1 MKPKNRIDSF
11 AYFDGLVK
19 NASLWAD
26 RLNYNG
32 NTEYTK
38 TAELYCPEELK
49 VSEKFEFH
57 TVAAWKTEKGEEHCK
72 YSVVHQ
78 DWRRFYSENMRASV
92 HEFEKPQDMGG
103 IRLTS
108 ERDNT
113 GIKIEVSDEG
123 ILWFPAAFI
132 NAERAG
138 KAYFAEFKEPA
149 RKFIRLV
156 YEPENPENEP
166 GFYPHEILKAEVLS
180 HESPNTEPPLFA
192 TEDMGIKSPVLFP
205 EPFTDENR
213 EELIPLSGMW
223 KMSDYPTA
231 DYWRAD
237 TDISEYRDMPVPA
250 DADHFGSDIAK
261 RAEKSEKN
269 GGAGA
274 YAVYTQRINI
284 PENMRGKEIMLR
296 FESVVSY
303 ARVFVNGCFVTSHRG
318 ALTPFDC
325 DITKF
330 VKPGLDAVITV
341 SAMIENLKP
350 DFLMT
355 RGICS
360 YVWLFALPKTALTV
374 LRTVTDLENE
384 NKTGLLTVREKIHC
398 FGKHETAET
407 RYTLISPDNA
417 HTVLETEEISRT
429 ADGCTVKKFRIDKP
443 ALWSAETPRLYTL
456 KTELFINGNAV
467 FTNYSKVGFNSIKIK
482 GNRLLVNGNE
492 EKLHGVNW
500 MCHSPYNG
508 LAGNYEHD
516 RESLIKFKAANVNF
530 IRTCHNPQKRYV
542 HELCDELG
550 IYVEEEAATVFLS
563 RWVPNIYERYDYL
576 VNPKYRPVF
585 IDGYAQ
591 MMANVCSHAS
601 LLYYSLGNESDWSVN
616 TEAARDYLRAADKK
630 HPHKFSWGYS
640 HPQGAVEIQSE
651 HYTNPMWMGGNSEYP
666 VIYDEHAHTI
676 GENLAKIESDPSHR
690 DMYAFRLKEVWE
702 TAYNKPGGLGVAVW
716 NGREF
721 AGIKN
726 GEHNALFRPKW
737 GELDLW
743 DRAKPEFWHIRK
755 IFSPIH
761 IDESVIYRIPPH
773 GNLLQI
779 PVQNRYSQLDFGKI
793 EMQCLINGEEYPA
806 KLPPLQPGEQGYI
819 SLRKPE
825 WFSGDEVF
833 LSFMRTDDPIG
844 NTLIDSFKIILERPA
859 KELPFKQAA
868 GGGDVTF
875 FETQVESQINSD
887 CIHFWFGRSDGMIH
901 GGKFKNKLF
910 VKEGPYLNLGTNY
923 PLTPESADF
932 ITAEQNGEV
941 KIISRHRYKELENPV
956 EITQFYRRNGEIE
969 ISFGFDFPAEHSID
983 EAGITL
989 RLKDVTRQ
997 IWERNSKIFTDYPD
1011 DCVGRLSGDIKIRRG
1026 YGTETKTEKPCWQW
1040 NEDEFEF
1047 QLTESPDFSST
1058 RDFRAAKRDYYYVA
1072 ALREDGLGLAAVSNG
1087 NGGSVRFEVSCGDV
1101 LMHINSECGSVTL
1114 GEFGANRFELPQNSG
1129 RYSAK
1134 INLRFFD
1141 LNE

>member
-1 MKPKNRIDSF
+1 MKAKNEIKSF
-11 AYFDGLVK
+11 TYFDGLVK

-32 NTEYTK
+32 NTEYKK
-38 TAELYCPEELK
+38 TAELYSPDEFK

-57 TVAAWKTEKGEEHCK
+57 TVTRWKTEKGEEHCK

-78 DWRRFYSENMRASV
+78 DWRRFYSENMHASV
-92 HEFEKPQDMGG
+92 HEFEKPQDLGG

-108 ERDNT
+108 EKDD
-113 GIKIEVSDEG
+113 IKIKAEVSDEG
-123 ILWFPAAFI
+123 ILWFSVGCIHAK
-132 NAERAG
+132 RAG
-138 KAYFAEFKEPA
+138 EAYFAEFKEPS
-149 RKFIRLV
+149 RRFLRLV
-156 YEPENPENEP
+156 YEPENPECEP
-166 GFYPHEILKAEVLS
+166 SFYPHEIIKAEVLS
-180 HESPNTEPPLFA
+180 HESPSNEPPLFA
-192 TEDMGIKSPVLFP
+192 TEEEGIKSPVLFP

-223 KMSDYPTA
+223 KMTDYPTA
-231 DYWRAD
+231 DYWRTD
-237 TDISEYRDMPVPA
+237 TDISGYRDMPVPA

-261 RAEKSEKN
+261 RAEESEKTC
-269 GGAGA
+269 GAGA
-274 YAVYTQRINI
+274 QVVYTQRINI
-284 PENMRGKEIMLR
+284 PENMRGKEIILR

-303 ARVFVNGCFVTSHRG
+303 ARVFVNGCFVLSHRG
-318 ALTPFDC
+318 AMTPFDC

-330 VKPGLDAVITV
+330 VQPGLDAVITV

-360 YVWLFALPKTALTV
+360 YVWLFALPKTAMTV
-374 LRTVTDLENE
+374 LRTVTDTENG
-384 NKTGLLTVREKIHC
+384 NKTGVLTVREKLCC
-398 FGKHETAET
+398 FGKKENAET
-407 RYTLISPDNA
+407 RYTLISHDN
-417 HTVLETEEISRT
+417 TPKTLEAEEVSRSD
-429 ADGCTVKKFRIDKP
+429 DGSTVKKFRIADP
-443 ALWSAETPRLYTL
+443 LLWSAEIPQLYTL
-456 KTELFINGNAV
+456 KAELYVNGENV
-467 FTNYSKVGFNSIKIK
+467 FTNYSKIGFNSIEIK

-508 LAGNYEHD
+508 LAANYEQD

-530 IRTCHNPQKRYV
+530 IRTCHNPQKKYV

-550 IYVEEEAATVFLS
+550 IYVEEEGSTVFLS
-563 RWVPNIYERYDYL
+563 RWVPNIYEKYDYL
-576 VNPKYRPVF
+576 VNPKYRSVF
-585 IDGYAQ
+585 IEGYAQ

-616 TEAARDYLRAADKK
+616 AEAARDYLRAADKK

-640 HPQGAVEIQSE
+640 HPSGAVEIQSE

-676 GENLAKIESDPSHR
+676 GENLAKIENDPSNR
-690 DMYAFRLKEVWE
+690 DMYAFRLREVWE
-702 TAYNKPGGLGVAVW
+702 AAYNKPGGLGIAVW

-726 GEHNALFRPKW
+726 GEHNALFKPKW

-743 DRAKPEFWHIRK
+743 NRAKPEFWHMRK
-755 IFSPIH
+755 IFSPVY
-761 IDESVIYRIPPH
+761 IDESVVYGIPPH

-806 KLPPLQPGEQGYI
+806 KLPLLQPGEKGYI
-819 SLRKPE
+819 SLQRSE
-825 WFSGDEVF
+825 WLSGDEIF
-833 LSFMRTDDPIG
+833 LSFTRKDDPIG
-844 NTLIDSFKIILERPA
+844 NTLIDSFEIILEKPV
-859 KELPFKQAA
+859 KKMPFKQAA

-875 FETQVESQINSD
+875 FETQVESQVNSD
-887 CIHFWFGRSDGMIH
+887 CMHFWFGRNDGMIH
-901 GGKFKNKLF
+901 GGKFKNKLL
-910 VKEGPYLNLGTNY
+910 VKGGPYLNLGTNY
-923 PLTPESADF
+923 PLTFNGASF
-932 ITAEQNGEV
+932 ITAEQNDEV
-941 KIISRHRYKELENPV
+941 KIVSEHFYKELENSV
-956 EITQFYRRNGEIE
+956 RITQFFKRNGKIE
-969 ISFGFDFPAEHSID
+969 ISFELEFPAEHSID
-983 EAGITL
+983 EVGITL
-989 RLKDVTRQ
+989 RLKDVMRQ
-997 IWERNSKIFTDYPD
+997 IWERNSKIFTTYPE
-1011 DCVGRLSGDIKIRRG
+1011 DCVGRTSGDIGIRRSG
-1026 YGTETKTEKPCWQW
+1026 GTETKTEKPCRQW

-1047 QLTESPDFSST
+1047 QLTENPDFSST

-1072 ALREDGLGLAAVSNG
+1072 ALREDGLGIAAESDG
-1087 NGGSVRFEVSCGDV
+1087 NGGSVRFEAANGDV

-1114 GEFGANRFELPQNSG
+1114 GEFGANRFELPQKSG
-1129 RYSAK
+1129 RYSGK

-1141 LNE
+1141 LTE